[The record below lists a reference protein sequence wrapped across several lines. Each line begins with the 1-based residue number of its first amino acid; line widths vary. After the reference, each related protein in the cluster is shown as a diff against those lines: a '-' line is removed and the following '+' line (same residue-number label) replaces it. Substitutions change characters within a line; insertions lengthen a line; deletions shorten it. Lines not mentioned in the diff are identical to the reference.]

1 MAEKQHSRSTS
12 RKPRRPNG
20 SPAGPRV
27 VPPEHL
33 RDVGGPRRVYARR
46 LVGRRNAV
54 VHGPQAHRFLEIVF
68 IEKGRGAHVV
78 EGKRVPVAPG
88 DVFALAPGQAHDPD
102 GLDSTIHWVLAF
114 ELRFLFENRDERELF
129 VSCPDEVVLLCFL
142 RRPNDGVHLRLSP
155 ENARAWVGWLER
167 LEKELDQRAL
177 GYVSAAK
184 GLIELMLVDL
194 ARMVEPYIPDVASKQ
209 RPQLAR
215 VFRFIEEHFR
225 TPLKLRD
232 LARAAGLSSAYLTTL
247 LKRQTGRSA
256 GEWLTA
262 RRMAEAR
269 RLLSET
275 SSGVK
280 TIGYEVGYADT
291 SHFIEVFSK
300 QHGLTPKAWREGEI
314 AKKPDR
320 SK

>member
-1 MAEKQHSRSTS
+1 
-12 RKPRRPNG
+12 
-20 SPAGPRV
+20 
-27 VPPEHL
+27 
-33 RDVGGPRRVYARR
+33 VYARR
-46 LVGRRNAV
+46 LVGRREAAA
-54 VHGPQAHRFLEIVF
+54 HGPHSHRFLEIVF
-68 IEKGRGAHVV
+68 VEDGRGAHVV
-78 EGKRVPVAPG
+78 EGKRMLVGPG
-88 DVFALAPGQAHDPD
+88 DVFALAPGQSHDPD
-102 GLDSTIHWVLAF
+102 ELDSTIHWILAF
-114 ELRFLFENRDERELF
+114 ELRFLFEGRDERELF

-142 RRPNDGVHLRLSP
+142 RRPEDGVHLRLPP
-155 ENARAWVGWLER
+155 ETARAWVGCLER
-167 LEKELDQRAL
+167 LERELERREL

-184 GLIELMLVDL
+184 GLIELLLVDL
-194 ARMVEPYIPDVASKQ
+194 ARMVEPYIPDVATKQ

-215 VFRFIEEHFR
+215 VFRVIEEHFR
-225 TPLKLRD
+225 TPLKLGD

-280 TIGYEVGYADT
+280 TIGYEVGYADS

-300 QHGLTPKAWREGEI
+300 EHGLTPKAWREGEI
-314 AKKPDR
+314 ARKPDP

>member
-1 MAEKQHSRSTS
+1 
-12 RKPRRPNG
+12 
-20 SPAGPRV
+20 
-27 VPPEHL
+27 
-33 RDVGGPRRVYARR
+33 VYARR
-46 LVGRRNAV
+46 LVGRRDAAA
-54 VHGPQAHRFLEIVF
+54 HGLHAHRFLEIVF
-68 IEKGRGAHVV
+68 IESGRGAHIV
-78 EGKRVPVAPG
+78 EGKRVPVGPG
-88 DVFALAPGQAHDPD
+88 DVFAIAPGQAHDPD
-102 GLDSTIHWVLAF
+102 GLDSTVHWVLAF
-114 ELRFLFENRDERELF
+114 ELRLLFEGRDERELF

-142 RRPNDGVHLRLSP
+142 RKPNDGVHLRLQP

-167 LEKELDQRAL
+167 LEKELERREL

-184 GLIELMLVDL
+184 GLVELMLVDL
-194 ARMVEPYIPDVASKQ
+194 ARMVEQYIPDLASKQ

-215 VFRFIEEHFR
+215 AFRFIEEHFR

-269 RLLSET
+269 RLLAET

-280 TIGYEVGYADT
+280 TIAYEVGYADT
-291 SHFIEVFSK
+291 SHFIEMFSRE
-300 QHGLTPKAWREGEI
+300 HGVTPKAFREGEI
-314 AKKPDR
+314 ARKPDP
-320 SK
+320 SKENRIASRRPQSSQ

>member
-1 MAEKQHSRSTS
+1 MAEKFRPT
-12 RKPRRPNG
+12 PRRALRSNA
-20 SPAGPRV
+20 PAVAPRV

-33 RDVGGPRRVYARR
+33 RDVGGPPRVYARR
-46 LVGRRNAV
+46 LVGRRDAV
-54 VHGPQAHRFLEIVF
+54 VHGPHAHRFLEIVF

-78 EGKRVPVAPG
+78 EGKRIPVGPG
-88 DVFALAPGQAHDPD
+88 DVFALAPGQSHDPD
-102 GLDSTIHWVLAF
+102 ELDSTVHWVLAF
-114 ELRFLFENRDERELF
+114 ELHFLFKGRDERELF

-142 RRPNDGVHLRLSP
+142 RRPDDGVHLRLSP
-155 ENARAWVGWLER
+155 DKARAWVGWLER
-167 LEKELDQRAL
+167 LEKELETREL

-194 ARMVEPYIPDVASKQ
+194 ARMVDPYIPDVATKQ

-225 TPLKLRD
+225 TPLKLSD
-232 LARAAGLSSAYLTTL
+232 LAGAAGLSSAYLTTL

-269 RLLSET
+269 RLLAET

-280 TIGYEVGYADT
+280 TIGYEVGYTDT

-300 QHGLTPKAWREGEI
+300 EHGRTPKAWREGGTTR
-314 AKKPDR
+314 KPDR

>member
-1 MAEKQHSRSTS
+1 MAEKYRSRARSARGSTAH
-12 RKPRRPNG
+12 PMG
-20 SPAGPRV
+20 ARV
-27 VPPEHL
+27 VPREHL
-33 RDVGGPRRVYARR
+33 RDVGGPQRVYARR
-46 LVGRRNAV
+46 LVGRRDAV
-54 VHGPQAHRFLEIVF
+54 VHGPHAHRFLEIVF
-68 IEKGRGAHVV
+68 IEKGRGAHIV
-78 EGKRVPVAPG
+78 EGTRVPVGPG

-114 ELRFLFENRDERELF
+114 ELRFLFSGRDERELF

-142 RRPNDGVHLRLSP
+142 RRPNDGIHLRLSP
-155 ENARAWVGWLER
+155 EKARAWVGWLER
-167 LEKELDQRAL
+167 LEKELDRREL

-184 GLIELMLVDL
+184 GLVELMLVDL
-194 ARMVEPYIPDVASKQ
+194 ARMVEPHIPDVAAKQ

-215 VFRFIEEHFR
+215 VFRVIEEHFR
-225 TPLKLRD
+225 TPLRLHD

-269 RLLSET
+269 RLLAET

-280 TIGYEVGYADT
+280 TIGFEVGYADT

-300 QHGLTPKAWREGEI
+300 EHGLTPKVWREGEI
-314 AKKPDR
+314 ARKPDR

>member
-1 MAEKQHSRSTS
+1 MAEKYRSRS
-12 RKPRRPNG
+12 RRQRG
-20 SPAGPRV
+20 SNASPTGPRV

-33 RDVGGPRRVYARR
+33 RDVGGPPRVYARR
-46 LVGRRNAV
+46 LVGRRDAV
-54 VHGPQAHRFLEIVF
+54 VHGPHAHRFLEIVF
-68 IEKGRGAHVV
+68 IEKGRGTHIV
-78 EGKRVPVAPG
+78 EGKRVSVGPG
-88 DVFALAPGQAHDPD
+88 DVFALAPGQSHDPD
-102 GLDSTIHWVLAF
+102 ELDSTIHWVLAF
-114 ELRFLFENRDERELF
+114 ELRFLFQGRDERELF

-142 RRPNDGVHLRLSP
+142 RRPTDDVHLRLSP

-167 LEKELDQRAL
+167 LEKELDRREL

-184 GLIELMLVDL
+184 GLVELMLVDL
-194 ARMVEPYIPDVASKQ
+194 ARMVEPYIPEVASKQ

-247 LKRQTGRSA
+247 LKKQTGRSA

-269 RLLSET
+269 RLLAET

-300 QHGLTPKAWREGEI
+300 EHGLTPKAWRQGEI
-314 AKKPDR
+314 ARNPDR

>member
-1 MAEKQHSRSTS
+1 
-12 RKPRRPNG
+12 
-20 SPAGPRV
+20 
-27 VPPEHL
+27 
-33 RDVGGPRRVYARR
+33 VYARR
-46 LVGRRNAV
+46 LVGRRDAV
-54 VHGPQAHRFLEIVF
+54 AHGPHSHRFLEIVF
-68 IEKGRGAHVV
+68 IEDGRGAHVV
-78 EGKRVPVAPG
+78 EGKRLLVGPG
-88 DVFALAPGQAHDPD
+88 DVFALAPGQSHDPD
-102 GLDSTIHWVLAF
+102 ELDSTIHWILGF
-114 ELRFLFENRDERELF
+114 ELRFLFDGRDERELF

-142 RRPNDGVHLRLSP
+142 RRPEDGVHLRLPP
-155 ENARAWVGWLER
+155 ETARAWVGCLER
-167 LEKELDQRAL
+167 LEKELERREL

-184 GLIELMLVDL
+184 GLIELLLVDL
-194 ARMVEPYIPDVASKQ
+194 ARMVERYIPDVATKQ

-215 VFRFIEEHFR
+215 VFRVIEEHFR

-269 RLLSET
+269 RLLRET

-280 TIGYEVGYADT
+280 TIGYEVGYADS

-300 QHGLTPKAWREGEI
+300 EHGLTPKAWREGEI
-314 AKKPDR
+314 ARTPDS

>member
-1 MAEKQHSRSTS
+1 MAEKPRSKSRNARGSGA
-12 RKPRRPNG
+12 RP
-20 SPAGPRV
+20 ARTRV

-33 RDVGGPRRVYARR
+33 REVGGPPRVYARR
-46 LVGRRNAV
+46 LVGRRDAV
-54 VHGPQAHRFLEIVF
+54 VHGPHAHRFLEIVF
-68 IEKGRGAHVV
+68 IESGRGAHIV
-78 EGKRVPVAPG
+78 EGKRAAVGPG
-88 DVFALAPGQAHDPD
+88 DVFALAPGQSHDPD
-102 GLDSTIHWVLAF
+102 ELDSTVHWVLAF
-114 ELRFLFENRDERELF
+114 ELRFLFASRDERELF
-129 VSCPDEVVLLCFL
+129 VVCPDEVILLCFL

-155 ENARAWVGWLER
+155 EHARVWVGWLER
-167 LEKELDQRAL
+167 LEHELESQKL
-177 GYVSAAK
+177 GYVSATKA
-184 GLIELMLVDL
+184 LIELLLVDL
-194 ARMVEPYIPDVASKQ
+194 ARLVEPHIPGVASKQ

-225 TPLKLRD
+225 TPLQLSD

-247 LKRQTGRSA
+247 LKKQTGRSA

-269 RLLSET
+269 RLLAET

-280 TIGYEVGYADT
+280 TIGFEVGYADT

-300 QHGLTPKAWREGEI
+300 EHGLTPKVWREGES
-314 AKKPDR
+314 ARKPDR

>member
-1 MAEKQHSRSTS
+1 MAQKSRSTS
-12 RKPRRPNG
+12 RRPRGANAPPKG
-20 SPAGPRV
+20 LRV

-33 RDVGGPRRVYARR
+33 RDVGGPPRVYARR
-46 LVGRRNAV
+46 LVGRRDAV
-54 VHGPQAHRFLEIVF
+54 VHGLHAHRFLEIVF
-68 IEKGRGAHVV
+68 IEKGRGAHIV
-78 EGKRVPVAPG
+78 EGKRVPVGPG

-102 GLDSTIHWVLAF
+102 ELDSTIHWVLAF
-114 ELRFLFENRDERELF
+114 ELRFLFQGRDERELF
-129 VSCPDEVVLLCFL
+129 VTCPDEVVLLCFL
-142 RRPNDGVHLRLSP
+142 RKPNDGVHLRLSR
-155 ENARAWVGWLER
+155 ENARAWVGWLAR
-167 LEKELDQRAL
+167 LESELERREL

-194 ARMVEPYIPDVASKQ
+194 ARMVEPYIPGVASKQ

-225 TPLKLRD
+225 TPLKLSD

-247 LKRQTGRSA
+247 LKKQTGRSA

-269 RLLSET
+269 RLLAESG
-275 SSGVK
+275 SGVK

-291 SHFIEVFSK
+291 SHFIEMFSK
-300 QHGLTPKAWREGEI
+300 EHGLTPKAWREGET
-314 AKKPDR
+314 ARNPDR

>member
-1 MAEKQHSRSTS
+1 MAEKYRSRS
-12 RKPRRPNG
+12 RKPRG
-20 SPAGPRV
+20 SDASLTAPRV

-33 RDVGGPRRVYARR
+33 RDVGGPPRVYARR
-46 LVGRRNAV
+46 LVGRRDAV
-54 VHGPQAHRFLEIVF
+54 VHGPHSHRFLEIVF
-68 IEKGRGAHVV
+68 IEKGRGAHIV
-78 EGKRVPVAPG
+78 EGKRVPVGPG

-102 GLDSTIHWVLAF
+102 ELDSTIHWVLAF
-114 ELRFLFENRDERELF
+114 ELRFLFEGRDERELF

-142 RRPNDGVHLRLSP
+142 RRPDDGGHLRLPP
-155 ENARAWVGWLER
+155 ESARAWVGWLER
-167 LEKELDQRAL
+167 LERELERREL

-184 GLIELMLVDL
+184 GLVELMLVDL
-194 ARMVEPYIPDVASKQ
+194 ARMVEPHIPDVAAKQ

-215 VFRFIEEHFR
+215 AFRFIEEHFR

-269 RLLSET
+269 RLLAET

-300 QHGLTPKAWREGEI
+300 DHGLTPKAWREGEI
-314 AKKPDR
+314 ARKPDR

>member
-1 MAEKQHSRSTS
+1 MAEKQHSRS
-12 RKPRRPNG
+12 RKQRG
-20 SPAGPRV
+20 SNASSTGPRV

-33 RDVGGPRRVYARR
+33 RDVGGPSRVYARR
-46 LVGRRNAV
+46 LVGRRDAV
-54 VHGPQAHRFLEIVF
+54 VHGPHAHRFLEIVF
-68 IEKGRGAHVV
+68 IEKGRGAHIV
-78 EGKRVPVAPG
+78 EGKRVPVGPG

-102 GLDSTIHWVLAF
+102 ELDSTIHWVLAF
-114 ELRFLFENRDERELF
+114 ELRFLFKGRDERELF

-155 ENARAWVGWLER
+155 ENARAWVSWLER
-167 LEKELDQRAL
+167 LERELERREL
-177 GYVSAAK
+177 GYASAAK
-184 GLIELMLVDL
+184 GLVELMLVDL
-194 ARMVEPYIPDVASKQ
+194 ARMVEPYIPHVELKQ
-209 RPQLAR
+209 RPRLAR

-225 TPLKLRD
+225 TPLKLGD

-247 LKRQTGRSA
+247 LKKQTGRSA

-269 RLLSET
+269 RLLAET

-280 TIGYEVGYADT
+280 TIGFEVGYADT

-300 QHGLTPKAWREGEI
+300 EHGLTPKAWREGAI
-314 AKKPDR
+314 ARKPDR

>member
-1 MAEKQHSRSTS
+1 VA
-12 RKPRRPNG
+12 
-20 SPAGPRV
+20 
-27 VPPEHL
+27 
-33 RDVGGPRRVYARR
+33 
-46 LVGRRNAV
+46 
-54 VHGPQAHRFLEIVF
+54 HGLHAHRFLEIVF
-68 IEKGRGAHVV
+68 VESGRGAHVV
-78 EGKRVPVAPG
+78 EGKRVSVGPG
-88 DVFALAPGQAHDPD
+88 DVFAIAPGQAHDPD
-102 GLDSTIHWVLAF
+102 GLDSTVHWIVAF
-114 ELRFLFENRDERELF
+114 ELRLLFEGRDERELF

-142 RRPNDGVHLRLSP
+142 RRPNDGVHLRLPP
-155 ENARAWVGWLER
+155 ESARAWVGWLER
-167 LEKELDQRAL
+167 LEKELEKREL
-177 GYVSAAK
+177 GYVSAVK
-184 GLIELMLVDL
+184 GLVELMLVDL

-215 VFRFIEEHFR
+215 VFRFMEEHFH

-269 RLLSET
+269 RLLAET

-300 QHGLTPKAWREGEI
+300 EHGVTPKAWREAEI
-314 AKKPDR
+314 ARKPDP